1 MPLHSVAFESFHLVI
16 LSQHWQRV
24 TLSSCRGAKQAQQEA
39 QRKTKELQRLAAELK
54 EHEQKLSELQAAH
67 DAAVK

>member
-1 MPLHSVAFESFHLVI
+1 MLTFSP
-16 LSQHWQRV
+16 
-24 TLSSCRGAKQAQQEA
+24 CRGAKQAQQEA